1 LRGFLHI
8 EEKKMKI
15 GGSAVRAGMVVTY
28 EEKLCLVVRHEIRTP
43 GNLRSF
49 NQVELKDIKSGTKKN
64 VRLRADEMLEREH
77 LDQRK
82 FQFLFAEGEVLTFM
96 DSDTFEQIE
105 LPADSLGDRRAFLQD
120 GMEVMIELHEGKPLS
135 VDLPES
141 VVCEITETEPVVK
154 GQTASSSYKP
164 ATLDNGVRVMV
175 PPFIGAGEK
184 IVVNTAELTY
194 IERAK

>member
-1 LRGFLHI
+1 
-8 EEKKMKI
+8 MKI

-28 EEKLCLVVRHEIRTP
+28 EDKLCLVVRHEIRTP

-64 VRLRADEMLEREH
+64 IRLRADEMLERAH

-82 FQFLFAEGEVLTFM
+82 FQYLFGDDNVLTFM
-96 DSDTFEQIE
+96 DMESFEQIE
-105 LPADSLGDRRAFLQD
+105 LSADTLGDRLAFLQD

-135 VDLPES
+135 VDLPET
-141 VVCEITETEPVVK
+141 VICEITETEPVVK

-175 PPFIGAGEK
+175 PPFISTGEK
-184 IVVNTAELTY
+184 IVVNTSELTY